1 MNNAANS
8 AANNA
13 ADSTADNTIEIP
25 KFGELLAEHLG
36 GVPAEAYPYL
46 LSQLERTAA
55 ARYRGWA
62 EDVPS
67 HREGIMQCA
76 EREDEIANRVEAMF
90 PPSDEHRALVAEII
104 PKAKATYYS
113 AFEPYTP
120 IEQMTIQAN
129 AERQGAN
136 AWQTLKAAY
145 PDLADELDQLSQ
157 IELSSADYLD
167 AALPEMT

>member
-1 MNNAANS
+1 MK
-8 AANNA
+8 
-13 ADSTADNTIEIP
+13 TIEIP

-55 ARYRGWA
+55 ARYREWA
-62 EDVPS
+62 DAVPS
-67 HREGIMQCA
+67 HRAGILKCA
-76 EREDEIANRVEAMF
+76 AREDEIADRVEALF

-120 IEQMTIQAN
+120 VEQMTIQAN

-145 PDLADELDQLSQ
+145 PDKAQELDQLST

-167 AALPEMT
+167 SHLEQMA

>member
-1 MNNAANS
+1 MTRI
-8 AANNA
+8 
-13 ADSTADNTIEIP
+13 DIP
-25 KFGELLAEHLG
+25 NFGELLAEHLG
-36 GVPAEAYPYL
+36 AVPAEAYPYL

-55 ARYRGWA
+55 NRYRQWA
-62 EDVPS
+62 DDVPG
-67 HREGIMQCA
+67 HREGILQCA
-76 EREDEIANRVEAMF
+76 AREDEIADRVEAMF
-90 PPSDEHRALVAEII
+90 PPSNEHRALVDEII

-145 PDLADELDQLSQ
+145 PNQAEELDQLSE

-167 AALPEMT
+167 GALGDMV